1 MCSCLLDQSQ
11 LHFLPVEVLYSKW
24 LVIASYP
31 RNLLN
36 ASQVSKELFLAE
48 RLHYLS
54 MGVIGFIL
62 RGGECIGVPRYLER
76 EVGYILHGQVR

>member
-36 ASQVSKELFLAE
+36 ASQVSKRVESV
-48 RLHYLS
+48 HYLS
-54 MGVIGFIL
+54 VVCHWIHPGMG
-62 RGGECIGVPRYLER
+62 RECIGVPRYVEKA
-76 EVGYILHGQVR
+76 VG